1 MAVRFSSLEQWLHWQ
16 ETLHPSEIELGLDRV
31 RQVYQS
37 LCPETLPFRVVTVAG
52 TNGKGSSIAALE
64 AILLAAGY
72 HVASYTS
79 PHLLRYNE
87 RIRLNGEAV
96 SDQTLMA
103 AFEQVDQARQD
114 ISLTYFEF
122 GTLAALRIFYD
133 ALPQIVL
140 LEVGLGGRL
149 DAVNVVDADVALITS
164 IGVDHVA
171 WLGNDRESIARE
183 KAGIMRSGRPVV
195 CSDPAPPAAIARQ
208 AEEVGAEL
216 YQLGEAFDYQLKD
229 NHWCWHHRGNTPL
242 AWDNLPPPGLPGEHQ
257 YRNLAG
263 VLMVLS
269 LLQSGFP
276 LSRQQVRTGLLQLK
290 LPGRLQLIPGDVPL
304 LLDVAHNPDGTE
316 QLARTLQSQA
326 VTGRNW
332 AIVGMMGDKDIRAA
346 LAPLIPLI
354 AGWYPVDLNVERA
367 ATASQ
372 LAEVL
377 TELHVQTVTPQ
388 PGVAEAIQAARNA
401 AQPGDRIVL
410 FGSFYTVADALAQPL

>member
-1 MAVRFSSLEQWLHWQ
+1 VRFSSLEQWLHWQ

-31 RQVYQS
+31 RQVYRS

-72 HVASYTS
+72 QVASYTS

-114 ISLTYFEF
+114 VSLTYFEF
-122 GTLAALRIFYD
+122 GTLAALRIFCD
-133 ALPQIVL
+133 AQPQIVL

-149 DAVNVVDADVALITS
+149 DAVNIVDADVALITS

-171 WLGNDRESIARE
+171 WLGNDRETIARE
-183 KAGIMRSGRPVV
+183 KAGIMRAGRPVV
-195 CSDPAPPAAIARQ
+195 CSDPVPPATIARH

-229 NHWCWHHRGNTPL
+229 NHWCWHYRGEMPL
-242 AWDNLPPPGLPGEHQ
+242 TWNNLPPPGLPGEHQ

-263 VLMVLS
+263 ALMVLS
-269 LLQSGFP
+269 LLKSGFP
-276 LSRQQVRTGLLQLK
+276 INRQQIGTGLLQLK

-304 LLDVAHNPDGTE
+304 LLDVAHNPDGTG

-332 AIVGMMGDKDIRAA
+332 AIVGMMADKDIRAA
-346 LAPLIPLI
+346 LTPLIPLI
-354 AGWYPVDLNVERA
+354 EGWYPVDLNVERA

-377 TELHVQTVTPQ
+377 TELRVQTVAPQ
-388 PGVAEAIQAARNA
+388 SGVAEALQAARNA

>member
-1 MAVRFSSLEQWLHWQ
+1 MRFSSLEQWLSWQ

-37 LCPETLPFRVVTVAG
+37 LCPETLPFSVVTVAG

-64 AILLAAGY
+64 AILLAGGY

-114 ISLTYFEF
+114 VSLTYFEF
-122 GTLAALRIFYD
+122 GTLAALRIFCD
-133 ALPQIVL
+133 TPPQIVL

-171 WLGNDRESIARE
+171 WLGNDRETIAGE
-183 KAGIMRSGRPVV
+183 KAGIMRTGRPVV
-195 CSDPAPPAAIARQ
+195 CSDPTPPATIARH

-216 YQLGEAFDYQLKD
+216 YQLGEAFDYQLED
-229 NHWCWHHRGNTPL
+229 NHWCWHSRGETPQT
-242 AWDNLPPPGLPGEHQ
+242 WDDIPPPGLPGEYQ
-257 YRNLAG
+257 YRNLSG

-269 LLQSGFP
+269 LLHAGFP
-276 LSRQQVRTGLLQLK
+276 LSRQQICTGLLQLK

-316 QLARTLQSQA
+316 QLARALQSQA

-346 LAPLIPLI
+346 LTPLIPLI
-354 AGWYPVDLNVERA
+354 EGWYPVELNVERA

-372 LAEVL
+372 LAEIL
-377 TELHVQTVTPQ
+377 SELHAQSVVPQ
-388 PGVAEAIQAARNA
+388 PGVAEALQAARNTA
-401 AQPGDRIVL
+401 RPGDRIVL
-410 FGSFYTVADALAQPL
+410 FGSFYTVADALSQPL